1 MRYHLGIGCSFG
13 TSSHSS
19 HQALAEKLNAKFIN
33 LSDGGKGNFRIY
45 TELLQWTAANS
56 AILQDTTI
64 SIGWS
69 GIWRNDVIVGA
80 KELTTNIKQDIS
92 YKWLTW
98 RSDRDN
104 KTLRNMPRDME
115 IDLDHKI
122 RFYTYVIGAQ
132 NLLKNLGVNYVMYNS
147 LDPKI
152 SESVSRSWS
161 KVRLRTLERQ
171 IDMNR
176 FYRFTS
182 SQSEFIAGSGYF
194 LDPSPVSLFR
204 RLLNLKQ
211 KWKQTEMHK
220 DGYVADAHPSPEGDR
235 KWAELVWQFSKQ
247 NQLL

>member
-1 MRYHLGIGCSFG
+1 MG
-13 TSSHSS
+13 TSSHSA
-19 HQALAEKLNAKFIN
+19 HQVLAEKLNAQFIN
-33 LSDGGKGNFRIY
+33 LSEGGKGNFRIY

-56 AILQDTTI
+56 AILRDTTI

-80 KELTTNIKQDIS
+80 KELTTDITNIKQDKS

-98 RSDRDN
+98 RSDRYN

-115 IDLDHKI
+115 IDLDHKV

-152 SESVSRSWS
+152 PESVYRSWS
-161 KVRLRTLERQ
+161 KVRLKTLERQ

-176 FYRFTS
+176 FFRFSGSQS
-182 SQSEFIAGSGYF
+182 SQSEFIADNGYF
-194 LDPSPVSLFR
+194 RDPSPVSLFR

-211 KWKQTEMHK
+211 KWRQTEMHK